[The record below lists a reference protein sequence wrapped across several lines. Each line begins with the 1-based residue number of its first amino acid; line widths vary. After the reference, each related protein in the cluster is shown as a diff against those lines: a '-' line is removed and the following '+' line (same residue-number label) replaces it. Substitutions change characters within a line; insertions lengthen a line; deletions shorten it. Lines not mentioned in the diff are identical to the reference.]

1 MIINYATNILFVQ
14 HQHKAINST
23 FSIENAK
30 IILKKCLQ
38 KKLSLGEPQN

>member
-23 FSIENAK
+23 FSIGNAK
-30 IILKKCLQ
+30 IILKKLQ